1 MIVILI
7 FISISF
13 TPTQLLEYDILTIL
27 MHVAVVLSFSLN
39 HAEDIAGDNA
49 ETSTERIPFK
59 TAHECAA
66 VIKTISFVDR
76 TLIHAPTKARPVT
89 IESMEKFYTLPRFM

>member
-1 MIVILI
+1 
-7 FISISF
+7 
-13 TPTQLLEYDILTIL
+13 

-59 TAHECAA
+59 IAHECAA
-66 VIKTISFVDR
+66 VINTISLVDR
-76 TLIHAPTKARPVT
+76 TLIHAPIKARPVT
-89 IESMEKFYTLPRFM
+89 IERMEQYYTLPTFIFITN